1 MLSIFSLLLLFS
13 YYFMSVHGRVMSLE
27 ESHISLPFQKLQSFT
42 HLHFYF
48 HDILDGEKPTTLKII
63 NPPNESSHGPFG
75 ATYIIDN
82 PLTREQNLSSKLIGR
97 AQGTYSLASQQG
109 DFAFKMDINFVFTA
123 GTYKGSSLTM
133 LGRNVIVD
141 EVREMPIVGGTGAF
155 RFARG
160 YALAKTVWYNS
171 TSGNAIEEFNITILH
186 F

>member
-1 MLSIFSLLLLFS
+1 MTTIFSFFILFTS
-13 YYFMSVHGRVMSLE
+13 YFMSVHGRVMSSE
-27 ESHISLPFQKLQSFT
+27 ESHIMLPSQNLQSFT

-48 HDILDGEKPTTLKII
+48 HDILDGEKATTLKII
-63 NPPNESSHGPFG
+63 NPPSESSHGPFG

-82 PLTREQNLSSKLIGR
+82 PLTKEQNLSSELIGR
-97 AQGTYSLASQQG
+97 AQGTYGLASQQG
-109 DFAFKMDINFVFTA
+109 DFAFKMDINFVFIE
-123 GTYKGSSLTM
+123 GRYKGSTLTM

-141 EVREMPIVGGTGAF
+141 DVREMAIVGGTGAF

-171 TSGNAIEEFNITILH
+171 TSGNAIEEFNITICH